1 MPTPTAY
8 RPIAIDADRPY
19 QIVELPRGLYV
30 IGHGLLCSAACR
42 AEARILIRQLNDADQ
57 PSGPKRFF
65 VARRRKRLTAKH
77 PRSQSGVHAPPSAP
91 GAGSVVKEERHDLDR

>member
-30 IGHGLLCSAACR
+30 IGCGLLCSAASR
-42 AEARILIRQLNDADQ
+42 AEGRALIRQLNDADQ
-57 PSGPKRFF
+57 PSGPKRFS
-65 VARRRKRLTAKH
+65 VAGRHQRLMAKS
-77 PRSQSGVHAPPSAP
+77 PRAQSEHHARSSAP
-91 GAGSVVKEERHDLDR
+91 GAGFVVKEERHDLDR